1 MNEILKES
9 EARYKSI
16 IPSED
21 VRVVENIY
29 KEHVIDR
36 QRITELIDYTQAEG
50 KQILSNKVINVAL

>member
-50 KQILSNKVINVAL
+50 KQILSNKVINAAL